1 MKKYKVE
8 LPKKNILGRLAHQFL
23 EVRIADEI
31 YSVIKN
37 YLKREHQIEN
47 SFNDIDLISYK
58 TNLLNNNP
66 FLRQIDSNLDN
77 ENYLAHYD
85 FYRDIAL
92 KMTHLRNE
100 KIGIFDIYGK
110 LFTGLAYIR
119 PNLNDLKS
127 DIKNLILINEKI
139 RQSKIEVIKRKVN
152 SKNKF
157 KNIKSKYK
165 NIEKYSTLKGEPRSI
180 LLIEYVLI
188 KTNKIGDYL
197 IDKKSSQSE
206 RVKMFQELY
215 GVISDP
221 IRSKNKYN
229 LRSDKDFEDLIKNNK
244 EVLEK
249 AILFVYQNL
258 EKEKENINK
267 EFLEYLLQ
275 QYNVE

>member
-37 YLKREHQIEN
+37 SLKSEHQIEN

-77 ENYLAHYD
+77 ENYLAQYD

-92 KMTHLRNE
+92 KMTHLRSD
-100 KIGIFDIYGK
+100 KIGFFDIYGK

-139 RQSKIEVIKRKVN
+139 RQSKIEDIKREIN
-152 SKNKF
+152 SNDKF
-157 KNIKSKYK
+157 KNIKAKYE

-188 KTNKIGDYL
+188 ITNKIGDYL

-206 RVKMFQELY
+206 RGAKFKELY
-215 GVISDP
+215 NNTYESVIKT
-221 IRSKNKYN
+221 KNDHFKTKN
-229 LRSDKDFEDLIKNNK
+229 DFENLSNNK

-267 EFLEYLLQ
+267 EFLEYLLE
-275 QYNVE
+275 QYNPE

>member
-267 EFLEYLLQ
+267 EFL
-275 QYNVE
+275 V

>member
-37 YLKREHQIEN
+37 SIKNERQIKN

-66 FLRQIDSNLDN
+66 FLRQIDSNLDD

-92 KMTHLRNE
+92 KMTHLRSE
-100 KIGIFDIYGK
+100 KIWIFNIYGK

-127 DIKNLILINEKI
+127 DIQNLILINEKI
-139 RQSKIEVIKRKVN
+139 RQSKLEDIKREIN
-152 SKNKF
+152 SNDKF
-157 KNIKSKYK
+157 INIKSKYK
-165 NIEKYSTLKGEPRSI
+165 SFERYSILEGLPKSI
-180 LLIEYVLI
+180 LLIEYLLI
-188 KTNKIGDYL
+188 KTNKIDDYIFGDAVKTDRGEKFEYL
-197 IDKKSSQSE
+197 
-206 RVKMFQELY
+206 Y
-215 GVISDP
+215 N
-221 IRSKNKYN
+221 NKYEN
-229 LRSDKDFEDLIKNNK
+229 VRKTRSNNNFVTKKDFENLIKNK
-244 EVLEK
+244 GVLEK

-267 EFLEYLLQ
+267 EFLEYLLEL
-275 QYNVE
+275 YNLE

>member
-37 YLKREHQIEN
+37 SIKNERQIKN

-92 KMTHLRNE
+92 KMTHLRSE
-100 KIGIFDIYGK
+100 KIWIFNIYGK

-127 DIKNLILINEKI
+127 DIQNLILINEKI
-139 RQSKIEVIKRKVN
+139 R
-152 SKNKF
+152 
-157 KNIKSKYK
+157 
-165 NIEKYSTLKGEPRSI
+165 L
-180 LLIEYVLI
+180 
-188 KTNKIGDYL
+188 
-197 IDKKSSQSE
+197 
-206 RVKMFQELY
+206 
-215 GVISDP
+215 
-221 IRSKNKYN
+221 
-229 LRSDKDFEDLIKNNK
+229 
-244 EVLEK
+244 
-249 AILFVYQNL
+249 
-258 EKEKENINK
+258 
-267 EFLEYLLQ
+267 
-275 QYNVE
+275 

>member
-37 YLKREHQIEN
+37 SLKSEHQIEN

-77 ENYLAHYD
+77 ENYLAQYD

-92 KMTHLRNE
+92 KMTHLRSD
-100 KIGIFDIYGK
+100 KIGFFDIYGK

-139 RQSKIEVIKRKVN
+139 RQSKIEDIKREIN
-152 SKNKF
+152 SNDKF
-157 KNIKSKYK
+157 KNIKAKY
-165 NIEKYSTLKGEPRSI
+165 
-180 LLIEYVLI
+180 
-188 KTNKIGDYL
+188 
-197 IDKKSSQSE
+197 
-206 RVKMFQELY
+206 
-215 GVISDP
+215 
-221 IRSKNKYN
+221 
-229 LRSDKDFEDLIKNNK
+229 
-244 EVLEK
+244 
-249 AILFVYQNL
+249 
-258 EKEKENINK
+258 ENI
-267 EFLEYLLQ
+267 
-275 QYNVE
+275 

>member
-37 YLKREHQIEN
+37 SIKNERQIKN

-77 ENYLAHYD
+77 ENYLAQYD

-92 KMTHLRNE
+92 KMTHLRSD
-100 KIGIFDIYGK
+100 KIGFFDIYGK

-139 RQSKIEVIKRKVN
+139 RQSKIEDIKREIN
-152 SKNKF
+152 SNDKF
-157 KNIKSKYK
+157 KNIKAKYE

-188 KTNKIGDYL
+188 ITNKIGDYL

-206 RVKMFQELY
+206 RGAKFKELY
-215 GVISDP
+215 NNTYESVIKT
-221 IRSKNKYN
+221 KNDHKN
-229 LRSDKDFEDLIKNNK
+229 DFENLSNNK

-267 EFLEYLLQ
+267 EFLEYLLE
-275 QYNVE
+275 QYNPE